1 MLKAL
6 LLAPVAFVGL
16 ASASPPPM
24 SPVSADEDYPPCSA
38 SVTDRCIQ
46 TYERHRRHAMR
57 EAYGPAPMPA
67 PGPVQM
73 AGDYPPCSATVTD
86 RCQQG
91 VGRRVAAPTR
101 YARWERQ
108 RVMMGERG

>member
-1 MLKAL
+1 MLKVL

-24 SPVSADEDYPPCSA
+24 GPVSADEDYPPCSA
-38 SVTDRCIQ
+38 TVTDRCIQ
-46 TYERHRRHAMR
+46 TYERHRRHAAR
-57 EAYGPAPMPA
+57 DAYRPAPMPA
-67 PGPVQM
+67 PVQV
-73 AGDYPPCSATVTD
+73 AGDYPRCSATVTD

-91 VGRRVAAPTR
+91 GGHRVAAPTR

-108 RVMMGERG
+108 RVMIGERG